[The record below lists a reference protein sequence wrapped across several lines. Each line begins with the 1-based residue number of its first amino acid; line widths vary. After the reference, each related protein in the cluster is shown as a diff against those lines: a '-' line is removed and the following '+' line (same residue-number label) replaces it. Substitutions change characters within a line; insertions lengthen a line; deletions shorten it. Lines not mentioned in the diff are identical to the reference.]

1 MLDQKQETE
10 IKIGM
15 SAVIIGNGLTEEE
28 ETEEEGQEAEI
39 VEGECSGWLRGSS

>member
-28 ETEEEGQEAEI
+28 ETEEEEGQEAD
-39 VEGECSGWLRGSS
+39 SGRRM